1 MTKLLANT
9 RLNIQINLKRIR
21 VIHNI
26 KHFNNLKLKLVKK
39 IKTALIVNN
48 LATIFPQEQGQ
59 FKIQII
65 FNVTLNRKIIR
76 QIKDNLYIKQFN
88 KIMMKFDLFLIFQIL
103 LRHFHKSVNAQFN
116 LSSQDR
122 INNTKITNQNF
133 NLIVNLT
140 HFRNNPTSQIYKWE
154 LHFQYKF
161 KENISSHLSMK
172 YKSKEEI
179 NRHFSAKI
187 NLNNFKNKAQWMW
200 LSSCN

>member
-76 QIKDNLYIKQFN
+76 QIKDNLSIKQFN

-103 LRHFHKSVNAQFN
+103 LQHFHKSVNAQFN
-116 LSSQDR
+116 LSSQDH
-122 INNTKITNQNF
+122 INNTKITNQSF

-140 HFRNNPTSQIYKWE
+140 HFRNNPTSQIYK
-154 LHFQYKF
+154 
-161 KENISSHLSMK
+161 
-172 YKSKEEI
+172 
-179 NRHFSAKI
+179 
-187 NLNNFKNKAQWMW
+187 
-200 LSSCN
+200 